1 MKLKMEKRGMDFFRN
16 EQEWS
21 DCTNHRLFMFEI
33 EDKDGKMVCGDF
45 THGAR
50 YDFSGKKAKMLDP
63 EKQMFSHLCYYDD
76 DGNCW
81 GYEKCRK
88 ATEFPYYG
96 KDFTL
101 ANILDYVNSFAKYHY
116 DEVEFV

>member
-1 MKLKMEKRGMDFFRN
+1 MKLKMEKRGMDFSRN

-21 DCTNHRLFMFEI
+21 DCGNHRLFMFEI
-33 EDKDGKMVCGDF
+33 EDKDGKKVCGDF
-45 THGAR
+45 NHGPR
-50 YDFSGKKAKMLDP
+50 WDFSGKPKIIDR
-63 EKQMFSHLCYYDD
+63 EKQMFSHLCWEDE

-81 GYEKCRK
+81 AYKPVK
-88 ATEFPYYG
+88 SVTDYPYYG

-101 ANILDYVNSFAKYHY
+101 KNILEYVNSFAKYHY

>member
-1 MKLKMEKRGMDFFRN
+1 MKLKMEKRGMDFFGN

-21 DCTNHRLFMFEI
+21 DCTNHRLFMLEI

-50 YDFSGKKAKMLDP
+50 YDFSGKKPKLLDN
-63 EKQMFSHLCYYDD
+63 EKQMFAHLQYEDEQ
-76 DGNCW
+76 GNCW
-81 GYEKCRK
+81 GYEAYRK
-88 ATEFPYYG
+88 TTDFPYYG

-101 ANILDYVNSFAKYHY
+101 ANILDYVNGFSKEHY